1 MRYATYIFFFLTKI
15 HYLCFI
21 FLTLTYVQA
30 LDVGAWKCPGAV
42 AKADNITGTCVNSVS
57 EDCQRYVGQNVNN
70 CLCLNFSKHNRG
82 RITCYC
88 CKVKS

>member
-1 MRYATYIFFFLTKI
+1 MRYATSIYIFLTI

-21 FLTLTYVQA
+21 FLTLTYVQ
-30 LDVGAWKCPGAV
+30 DVGASKCPEGV
-42 AKADNITGTCVNSVS
+42 ARSGPIPGTCLNSTS
-57 EDCQRYVGQNVNN
+57 TDCQTYFGQNVTN
-70 CLCLNFSKHNRG
+70 CRCNDFSMHNRG